1 MPTIKEDKKRIP
13 APVLRRLPIY
23 QHYLK
28 GLQEDKV
35 LTVSCTQIAKD
46 LKLTSIQIRKDLAM
60 TGIVGKPKVGY
71 IVEDLLL
78 KIEKFLGWQQSAEAF
93 VVGVGHLGAALLGYD
108 GFTKMGLQIIAGFDN
123 DTNKIGSEIYGKK
136 IFAINRLSELV
147 SKMNIHIGIITVPA
161 KFAQEIAD
169 IMVKSGIKA
178 IWNFADIRLSVP
190 DGVIVQHENLASS
203 LAVLSKRLQEELE
216 ENTTTN

>member
-1 MPTIKEDKKRIP
+1 MQKEDKKKIP

-23 QHYLK
+23 QHYLR
-28 GLQEDKV
+28 GLQEQQV
-35 LTVSCTQIAKD
+35 ITVSCTQIAKD

-71 IVEDLLL
+71 IVEDLLV

-93 VVGVGHLGAALLGYD
+93 VVGVGHLGTALLGYD
-108 GFTKMGLQIIAGFDN
+108 GFTKMGLHIIAGFDN

-147 SKMNIHIGIITVPA
+147 SRMNIHIGVITVPA
-161 KFAQEIAD
+161 KYAQEIAD

-190 DGVIVQHENLASS
+190 DGVIVQHENLA
-203 LAVLSKRLQEELE
+203 
-216 ENTTTN
+216 